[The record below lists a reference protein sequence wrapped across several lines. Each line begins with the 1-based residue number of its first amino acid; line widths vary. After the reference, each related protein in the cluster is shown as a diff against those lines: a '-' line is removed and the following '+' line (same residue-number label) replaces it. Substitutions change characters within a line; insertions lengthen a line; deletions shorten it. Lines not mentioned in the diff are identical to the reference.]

1 MAVCT
6 CMHMHVYIYAHTLNM
21 YKSILFFKYREGP
34 LALQAGIPSC
44 VYLHRTLIQKLK
56 VYISF
61 TLNWV
66 LLGPL
71 GLALHSDRL
80 IPSTLLPES
89 RVTEKE

>member
-21 YKSILFFKYREGP
+21 YKSILFFLNTGRGS

-44 VYLHRTLIQKLK
+44 VYLHHTLIQKLK

-61 TLNWV
+61 T
-66 LLGPL
+66 
-71 GLALHSDRL
+71 
-80 IPSTLLPES
+80 
-89 RVTEKE
+89 